1 MAGGIGRVPGPRAPG
16 APGEGAAT
24 QLAPA
29 RTHLPGASM
38 QASAALLREG
48 IVEEASTAAW
58 ASQLLQEVVPAT
70 LGEDVQRVWRCATS
84 RPLMTSRLVL
94 ANALHAVAAAAPP
107 SPFSIGQTVNGAA
120 TLELLSERGS
130 ATSARWATSVEE
142 LREQYGARE
151 NWYGDLNAQEARAS
165 TTPSSPRTSRR
176 PDAALLARRARK
188 LAIAARKAARL
199 YARARALLPLTLGSQ
214 LLDAVRQ
221 ISEHGAFQPH
231 GMTEEQVW
239 RKYLPEHVECPSELS
254 DWEAEEVY
262 WRVLEKACTTNRHVD
277 RMCGSVT
284 HATAALG

>member
-1 MAGGIGRVPGPRAPG
+1 
-16 APGEGAAT
+16 
-24 QLAPA
+24 
-29 RTHLPGASM
+29 
-38 QASAALLREG
+38 
-48 IVEEASTAAW
+48 
-58 ASQLLQEVVPAT
+58 
-70 LGEDVQRVWRCATS
+70 
-84 RPLMTSRLVL
+84 MTSRLVL

-120 TLELLSERGS
+120 TLELLSERGN

-151 NWYGDLNAQEARAS
+151 NWYGDLNAQEARALYH
-165 TTPSSPRTSRR
+165 
-176 PDAALLARRARK
+176 ALLPKDLATDPTLPYSLAERAK

-199 YARARALLPLTLGSQ
+199 YARERALLPLTLGSQ

-284 HATAALG
+284 HAAAALG